1 MEKEFLPLLT
11 STRKIF
17 FIKINMASILGYLA
31 ATLTTFSFLPQVIR
45 LYRTK
50 NTEAISAWM
59 YSIFSAGVFLWLIYG
74 CIIEAWP
81 IVVANA
87 ITLLL
92 SLCILWMKF
101 ND

>member
-1 MEKEFLPLLT
+1 MEY
-11 STRKIF
+11 
-17 FIKINMASILGYLA
+17 ILGYLA
-31 ATLTTFSFLPQVIR
+31 ATLTTVAFLPQVIR
-45 LYRTK
+45 LYKTK
-50 NTEAISAWM
+50 NTEAISVWM

-92 SLCILWMKF
+92 SLCILWMKI
-101 ND
+101 NE